1 MKITKGNIT
10 NELNDFQEA
19 NIYNKSSHQSPNGI
33 HVLCTPKEQHGTK
46 RSRSDNNNLDPKPK
60 LIKDRRLKM
69 KSINEQCKGNGSD
82 ANEAKFTEAI
92 CILSDNMEDER
103 NAIVNGTES
112 TEITK
117 TDIHVNTET
126 SIDNIEKN
134 ERLHVS
140 SQRDVASSSP
150 LVQKADERLRVSLRK
165 KNDIRSSYK
174 CDHCFKEF
182 NTELSLKRHYP
193 IHTSER
199 TYKCDDC
206 GKAFTRPY
214 VLKNHKISI
223 HSMEFNYK
231 CEVCHKPYKHPMA
244 LKLHVMRTH
253 NNLRYKCDTCG
264 REFSALHSLKR
275 HIMYGHH
282 DLFGDSPVSD
292 TECTTCG
299 KVLSSLESLRF
310 HMQIHE
316 GNQGHACDLCGAL
329 FSRKTDKDRHRM
341 THTGEKP
348 YKCDL
353 CDYAC
358 IQPGE
363 FNRHKLKHSDQSAGQ
378 GRYTCPFCDK
388 TLVRKNEMA
397 GHIGKHID
405 DVKSDDKESHIACT
419 LCNLVL
425 KSRSELIFHV
435 KRFHDKQ
442 GFMKN
447 MFECQICNT
456 CQGSK
461 YMLEKHMFKEHNEAI
476 LSYSCGIC
484 DLKFQNLSNLNKHKK
499 FVHSTGMFPCPI
511 CGKVFKHESYTK
523 EHVRRVHE
531 TTKKRYEC
539 SSCGLKFSERRYLRK
554 HENKHQLN
562 MLNIE

>member
-1 MKITKGNIT
+1 
-10 NELNDFQEA
+10 
-19 NIYNKSSHQSPNGI
+19 
-33 HVLCTPKEQHGTK
+33 
-46 RSRSDNNNLDPKPK
+46 
-60 LIKDRRLKM
+60 M
-69 KSINEQCKGNGSD
+69 KSNNEQCKENGSD
-82 ANEAKFTEAI
+82 ANETNLTEAI
-92 CILSDNMEDER
+92 CILSYNMEDER

-126 SIDNIEKN
+126 SIDNIEEN
-134 ERLHVS
+134 ERLDVS

-282 DLFGDSPVSD
+282 DLFGDSPVSE

-329 FSRKTDKDRHRM
+329 FSRKVDKDRHRM

-353 CDYAC
+353 CDYHA
-358 IQPGE
+358 
-363 FNRHKLKHSDQSAGQ
+363 HYATW
-378 GRYTCPFCDK
+378 Y
-388 TLVRKNEMA
+388 
-397 GHIGKHID
+397 
-405 DVKSDDKESHIACT
+405 
-419 LCNLVL
+419 
-425 KSRSELIFHV
+425 
-435 KRFHDKQ
+435 
-442 GFMKN
+442 
-447 MFECQICNT
+447 
-456 CQGSK
+456 
-461 YMLEKHMFKEHNEAI
+461 
-476 LSYSCGIC
+476 
-484 DLKFQNLSNLNKHKK
+484 
-499 FVHSTGMFPCPI
+499 
-511 CGKVFKHESYTK
+511 
-523 EHVRRVHE
+523 
-531 TTKKRYEC
+531 
-539 SSCGLKFSERRYLRK
+539 
-554 HENKHQLN
+554 
-562 MLNIE
+562 